1 MNKPKS
7 PVVENPWGQLRRFT
21 AARIA
26 LGRTGV
32 SLPTDPQ
39 LAFQLA
45 HARARDA
52 VHLALDAPQLVR
64 AFESAGLPGVANG
77 LILDSAAGDRLTYVQ
92 RPDLGRR
99 LNQASRATLA
109 ALPEA
114 DEVGGGIDW
123 IDIVNAVAG
132 IAPRRSAGSTEPL
145 APR

>member
-7 PVVENPWGQLRRFT
+7 PVVDNPWRQLRRFT

-39 LAFQLA
+39 LVFQLA

-52 VHLALDAPQLVR
+52 VHLALDALQLVQ

-77 LILDSAAGDRLTYVQ
+77 LILDSAAADRLTYLQ
-92 RPDLGRR
+92 PPDLGRPLTNASPGTR
-99 LNQASRATLA
+99 PARPPQA
-109 ALPEA
+109 
-114 DEVGGGIDW
+114 
-123 IDIVNAVAG
+123 
-132 IAPRRSAGSTEPL
+132 
-145 APR
+145 